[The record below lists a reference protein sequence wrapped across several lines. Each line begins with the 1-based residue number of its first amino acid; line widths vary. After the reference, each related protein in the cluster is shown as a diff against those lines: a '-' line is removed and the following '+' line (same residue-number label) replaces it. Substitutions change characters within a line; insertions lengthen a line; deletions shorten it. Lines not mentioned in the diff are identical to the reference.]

1 MLLILNV
8 FDDIIKLKYFLEK
21 NSFFKVKYC
30 FCIIGICNVIELNLV

>member
-21 NSFFKVKYC
+21 K
-30 FCIIGICNVIELNLV
+30 LNIVFVLFEYVM